1 MSDTKNGV
9 ANGQTEPQAG
19 AQLNLQRIYIK
30 NASFEAPGS
39 PQVFQTQGQPAIEL
53 NLGQRVTQLG
63 EGVFE
68 VTITATV
75 TCKVEDKTA
84 YIAEVDQAGI
94 FGLVGFEDSA
104 HEAVLSSYCPNVL
117 FPYARQMIAELIQ
130 NGGFPPFLMQPIN
143 FESLY
148 AEQVRRRAEGGQG
161 AEAADANSLPN

>member
-1 MSDTKNGV
+1 MSDTNNGV
-9 ANGQTEPQAG
+9 ANGQAEPQAG

-30 NASFEAPGS
+30 NASFEAPNA

-94 FGLVGFEDSA
+94 FGLNGFDA
-104 HEAVLSSYCPNVL
+104 NAQEAVLASYCPNVL
-117 FPYARQMIAELIQ
+117 FPYARQMIAEMIQ
-130 NGGFPPFLMQPIN
+130 NGGFPPFLLQPIN

-148 AEQVRRRAEGGQG
+148 AEQVRRRAEGTPD
-161 AEAADANSLPN
+161 ASAADSTSLPN